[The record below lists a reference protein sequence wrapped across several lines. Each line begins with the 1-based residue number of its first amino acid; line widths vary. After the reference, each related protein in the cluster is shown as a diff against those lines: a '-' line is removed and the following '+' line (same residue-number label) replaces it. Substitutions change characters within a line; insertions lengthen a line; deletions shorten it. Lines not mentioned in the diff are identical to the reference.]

1 MNREIKI
8 EASLEFFW
16 NTNHCCWFF
25 FKLIIWKDIPGPNS
39 RLIDFSAQSFSVL
52 FSLQLKTDSEKRSAT
67 DEPWESTEELKK
79 PEEDFDSHGDGGG
92 KWKGVSSGLPEDPEK
107 TGQKASLAVSQ
118 TGSWRRGM
126 SAQGGAPSR
135 QKTGTSALKTPGRLV
150 FWQLLSWTVSIWSF
164 LSLIAAFHNYIKNI
178 IIYIDIIILHINT
191 SSV

>member
-39 RLIDFSAQSFSVL
+39 HLIDFSAQSSSVL

-135 QKTGTSALKTPGRLV
+135 QKTGTSTLKTPGRLV
-150 FWQLLSWTVSIWSF
+150 FWQLLSWTVSVWSF

>member
-1 MNREIKI
+1 MNIEIKI

-16 NTNHCCWFF
+16 NTNHCCFFFFF

-39 RLIDFSAQSFSVL
+39 HLIDFSAQSSSVL
-52 FSLQLKTDSEKRSAT
+52 FSSQLKTDSEKRSAT

-150 FWQLLSWTVSIWSF
+150 FWPLLS
-164 LSLIAAFHNYIKNI
+164 
-178 IIYIDIIILHINT
+178 
-191 SSV
+191 